1 MRTTR
6 FFASLLLAGA
16 TLAPTFALAADYDVP
31 PMSRGHY
38 GRSYGLPYPVSLD
51 HNYGPGAQPGAFAY
65 YDGPVTNRC
74 YQSAARYLGQD
85 NRGHP
90 CF

>member
-1 MRTTR
+1 MKTMR

-16 TLAPTFALAADYDVP
+16 TLAPAFALAADYDVP
-31 PMSRGHY
+31 PMTRGHY
-38 GRSYGLPYPVSLD
+38 GHSYGLPYHLSLD
-51 HNYGPGAQPGAFAY
+51 HNYGPGDQPGSFAY
-65 YDGPVTNRC
+65 YDGPVANLC
-74 YQSAARYLGQD
+74 YQSAARYPGQD

>member
-31 PMSRGHY
+31 PMTRGHH
-38 GRSYGLPYPVSLD
+38 SYGLPYPLSLD
-51 HNYGPGAQPGAFAY
+51 HNYGP
-65 YDGPVTNRC
+65 
-74 YQSAARYLGQD
+74 AARYPTQT
-85 NRGHP
+85 
-90 CF
+90 